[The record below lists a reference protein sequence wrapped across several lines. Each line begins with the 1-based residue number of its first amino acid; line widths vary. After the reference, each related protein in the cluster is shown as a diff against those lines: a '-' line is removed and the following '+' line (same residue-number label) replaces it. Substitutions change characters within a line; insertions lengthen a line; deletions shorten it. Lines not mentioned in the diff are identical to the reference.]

1 MEVELLEKTEL
12 FFNNIGLKHVNLD
25 QVAEAVADVLGLNRR
40 DVAVIDVRPEILTVD
55 ILRSTVTL
63 ENILGKEKALLSALA
78 GVAGVTVTEE
88 AVIHSE
94 GVLGLVNLDESHVA
108 TLPARVEEIGEQITS
123 AVRQRAMVFPTG
135 DEIIEGN
142 IEDTNTS
149 FLVSLLTSLSYRV
162 TPGKPLADSLEEI
175 TGALRVAADMGYG
188 LVITTGGVGAEDK
201 DYSVEA
207 VMNLDPGAVTPYI
220 VHYTRGQGRHKK
232 DGVRIAV
239 GSLDWTTYIALPG
252 PHDEGQLVTPVLVQG
267 LREQWD
273 KSRLAEELVK
283 PLRAKLVPSG

>member
-1 MEVELLEKTEL
+1 
-12 FFNNIGLKHVNLD
+12 
-25 QVAEAVADVLGLNRR
+25 
-40 DVAVIDVRPEILTVD
+40 
-55 ILRSTVTL
+55 
-63 ENILGKEKALLSALA
+63 
-78 GVAGVTVTEE
+78 VTVTEE

-94 GVLGLVNLDESHVA
+94 GVLGLVNLDETHVA
-108 TLPARVEEIGEQITS
+108 TLPARVEEISGQITS

-135 DEIIEGN
+135 EEIIEGN

-149 FLVSLLTSLSYRV
+149 FLVSRLTSLGYRV
-162 TPGKPLADSLEEI
+162 TRGEPLAGSFDGI
-175 TGALRVAADMGYG
+175 IGALR
-188 LVITTGGVGAEDK
+188 GAEDK
-201 DYSVEA
+201 DHTVEA

-220 VHYTRGQGRHKK
+220 VRYTKGQGRNKK

-252 PHDEGQLVTPVLVQG
+252 PHDEVQLVTPVLAQG

-283 PLRAKLVPSG
+283 PLRARLVTSG

>member
-12 FFNNIGLKHVNLD
+12 YFNNIGLKHVNLD
-25 QVAEAVADVLGLNRR
+25 EVAGVVADVLGLNRR
-40 DVAVIDVRPEILTVD
+40 DVAVIDVRPEIITVD

-78 GVAGVTVTEE
+78 GINGVTVTEG
-88 AVIHSE
+88 AAIHSE
-94 GVLGLVNLDESHVA
+94 GVLGLVNLDEDHAA
-108 TLPARVEEIGEQITS
+108 TLPARVEKIGEQITD
-123 AVRQRAMVFPTG
+123 AVRRRAMVFPTG

-149 FLVSLLTSLSYRV
+149 FLVSLLTSLGYRV
-162 TPGKPLADSLEEI
+162 TRGEPLADSLDGI
-175 TGALRVAADMGYG
+175 TGALRGAADMGYG

-201 DYSVEA
+201 DCSVEA
-207 VMNLDPGAVTPYI
+207 VMNLDPGAVVPYI

-239 GSLDWTTYIALPG
+239 GNLDWTTYIALPG
-252 PHDEGQLVTPVLVQG
+252 PHDEVQLVTPVLAQG

-273 KSRLAEELVK
+273 KTRLSEELVK
-283 PLRAKLVPSG
+283 PLRAKLVPSD

>member
-1 MEVELLEKTEL
+1 MMEVKLLEKTEL
-12 FFNNIGLKHVNLD
+12 FFHNIVLKHVNLD
-25 QVAEAVADVLGLNRR
+25 QVAGAVAGALGLNHR
-40 DVAVIDVRPEILTVD
+40 DVAVIDVQPGILTVD

-78 GVAGVTVTEE
+78 DIAGVTVTEE

-94 GVLGLVNLDESHVA
+94 GVLGLVNLDENHVA
-108 TLPARVEEIGEQITS
+108 ALPARVEAISGQITS
-123 AVRQRAMVFPTG
+123 AIRLRAMVFPTG
-135 DEIIEGN
+135 NEIIEGN

-149 FLVSLLTSLSYRV
+149 FLVSLLTSLGYRV

-175 TGALRVAADMGYG
+175 TGALHLAADMGYG

-207 VMNLDPGAVTPYI
+207 VMNLDPGAVAPYI
-220 VHYTRGQGRHKK
+220 VHYTKGQGRHKK

-239 GSLDWTTYIALPG
+239 GSLELTTYVALPG
-252 PHDEGQLVTPVLVQG
+252 PHDEVQLVTPVLVQG
-267 LREQWD
+267 LCEQWD

-283 PLRAKLVPSG
+283 PLRAKLVPS

>member
-1 MEVELLEKTEL
+1 MEVKLLEKTEL
-12 FFNNIGLKHVNLD
+12 FFNNIVLKHVNLD
-25 QVAEAVADVLGLNRR
+25 QVAGAVADVLGLNRR
-40 DVAVIDVRPEILTVD
+40 DVAVIDVRPGILTVD

-63 ENILGKEKALLSALA
+63 ENILGKEEALLSALA
-78 GVAGVTVTEE
+78 GIAGVTVTEE

-108 TLPARVEEIGEQITS
+108 ALPGRVEAISEQITS
-123 AVRQRAMVFPTG
+123 AIRLRAMVFPTG
-135 DEIIEGN
+135 EEIIEGN

-149 FLVSLLTSLSYRV
+149 FLVSLLTSLGYRV
-162 TPGKPLADSLEEI
+162 TRGKPLADSLEEI
-175 TGALRVAADMGYG
+175 TGALRLAADMGYG

-201 DYSVEA
+201 DYCVEA

-220 VHYTRGQGRHKK
+220 VHYTRGQGRHNK

-252 PHDEGQLVTPVLVQG
+252 PHDEVQLVTPVLVQG

-283 PLRAKLVPSG
+283 PLRAKLVPS